1 MKAKLSGIAVKL
13 QRLQPMQALAEAG
26 LSEAA
31 GLAGDSRGEPGP
43 RQVTLMTE
51 EAWRAACDEL
61 GISLPWMERR
71 ANLLVNQLPLYNTAG
86 GLIVIGAT
94 VLEITGE
101 ADPCSRMDAVH
112 PGLFRALGRD
122 WRGGVTC
129 RVVRGG
135 RLVLGMGVELQPR
148 PGLGLA

>member
-1 MKAKLSGIAVKL
+1 MKARLLGIAVKP
-13 QRLQPMQALAEAG
+13 QRLQPMQALEEAE

-31 GLAGDSRGEPGP
+31 GLAGDSRGKSGP
-43 RQVTLMTE
+43 RQVTLLSGA
-51 EAWRAACDEL
+51 AWRAACDEL

-71 ANLLVNQLPLYNTAG
+71 ANLLVNQLPLHNATG
-86 GLIVIGAT
+86 GRIVIGAV

-101 ADPCSRMDAVH
+101 TDPCSRMEAIH
-112 PGLFRALGRD
+112 PGLFQALSRD

-135 RLVLGMGVELQPR
+135 RLALGMDVDLEPP
-148 PGLGLA
+148 PGP